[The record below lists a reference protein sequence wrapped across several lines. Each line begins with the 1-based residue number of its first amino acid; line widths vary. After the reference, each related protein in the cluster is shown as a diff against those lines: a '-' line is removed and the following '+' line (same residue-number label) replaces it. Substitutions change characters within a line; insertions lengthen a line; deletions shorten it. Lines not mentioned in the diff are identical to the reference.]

1 MAQSLA
7 MTAISRLRGAATHSC
22 GGHWRRLF
30 SRSPAACAPLLGH
43 FHHPTPTP
51 PSPKTLA
58 PFPGVPPS
66 ASASASA
73 SAPAFQPLTSSS
85 PRLSLDFIPP
95 GFSLFD
101 SHLGLLVLLKET
113 EPYSYLKHPQI
124 LVCDPVS
131 RRTALLPPGMV
142 TCTFSK
148 LVSVVILSRDADG
161 PAGSGLCFRA
171 AVVTLEDTT
180 LRAFVATFRDG
191 KCHWECLLRSQARC
205 NVDQLERHCV
215 RASRYLI
222 WHIRDEGAVLT
233 FDPETLEFG
242 FVLAPPALDMGD
254 HFVKYRVGV
263 MPDGRFCF
271 GSMSM
276 DHENLEL
283 RVLGPEPKDGQ
294 NVWVLER
301 EVCLLQAFD
310 EMPQLPSSF
319 IARCKCTWL
328 SDMDAGRT
336 GRVFIGTSGYGH
348 YSYHLDSRKLEP
360 LVTDDGEEYG
370 HPMFAYFSFPGSE
383 AGSD

>member
-1 MAQSLA
+1 MPPPRCRHPLLRRALA
-7 MTAISRLRGAATHSC
+7 PPLLPLPRRLR
-22 GGHWRRLF
+22 
-30 SRSPAACAPLLGH
+30 
-43 FHHPTPTP
+43 
-51 PSPKTLA
+51 
-58 PFPGVPPS
+58 
-66 ASASASA
+66 
-73 SAPAFQPLTSSS
+73 SS
-85 PRLSLDFIPP
+85 PRPLPP
-95 GFSLFD
+95 PHSDAAQSQNPSSVPRRAPFRLRLRLGPRVPTP
-101 SHLGLLVLLKET
+101 HLLLPAPLPGLHPSRLL
-113 EPYSYLKHPQI
+113 PIRLPPRPPRPPQGDRAILLPQAHPQI

-148 LVSVVILSRDADG
+148 LVSVVILSRDADD
-161 PAGSGLCFRA
+161 PAGSGLRFRA

-215 RASRYLI
+215 RASRFLI

-242 FVLAPPALDMGD
+242 FVLAPAALDMGG
-254 HFVKYRVGV
+254 HFLKYRVGL

-271 GSMSM
+271 GSMSR

-283 RVLGPEPKDGQ
+283 RVLGPEPKDGE

-319 IARCKCTWL
+319 IARRKCTWL

-348 YSYHLDSRKLEP
+348 YSYHLDTRKLER
-360 LVTDDGEEYG
+360 LVMDDGEQYG

-383 AGSD
+383 GGSD

>member
-7 MTAISRLRGAATHSC
+7 MTAICRLRGAATHSC

-51 PSPKTLA
+51 PSPKTPA
-58 PFPGVPPS
+58 PFPAVPP
-66 ASASASA
+66 SASASA

-148 LVSVVILSRDADG
+148 LVSVVILSRDADD
-161 PAGSGLCFRA
+161 PAGSGLRFRA

-215 RASRYLI
+215 RASRFLI

-242 FVLAPPALDMGD
+242 FVLAPAALDMGG
-254 HFVKYRVGV
+254 HFLKYRVGL

-271 GSMSM
+271 GSMSR

-283 RVLGPEPKDGQ
+283 RVLGPEPKDGE

-319 IARCKCTWL
+319 IARRKCTWL

-348 YSYHLDSRKLEP
+348 YSYHLDTRKLER
-360 LVTDDGEEYG
+360 LVMDDGEQYG

-383 AGSD
+383 GGSD